1 MIFILNTRT
10 VKNVL
15 EIFLFIGHHTDFD
28 AISKIYPVL
37 FVDYK
42 NKNQIW
48 DGHPPFSRYNSQNF
62 FSFLNENK
70 TSQNVVK
77 KLKKIKC
84 VNI

>member
-42 NKNQIW
+42 NKNQI
-48 DGHPPFSRYNSQNF
+48 
-62 FSFLNENK
+62 
-70 TSQNVVK
+70 
-77 KLKKIKC
+77 
-84 VNI
+84 